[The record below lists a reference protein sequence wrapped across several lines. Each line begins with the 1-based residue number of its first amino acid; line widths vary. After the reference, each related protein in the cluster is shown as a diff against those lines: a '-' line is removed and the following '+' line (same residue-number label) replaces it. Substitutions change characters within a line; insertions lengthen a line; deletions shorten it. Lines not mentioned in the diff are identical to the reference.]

1 MNNNLGVL
9 SSNIKSF
16 DFIFK
21 NNLND
26 LLNLYSIA
34 CRNIQDSKKLSLKY
48 KFKKYYG
55 SYEEFIEDN
64 NIDFV
69 INFLPP
75 EIKFEYTYLLLKANK
90 KVIIDYPLI
99 NSINDISFVDEIFN
113 SSLSKNLFLVDNYNF
128 KKLKSLNIKNFL
140 YIKTPFKNY
149 SKLSP
154 TTKNLLNEESP
165 DLIYLINEFKKSKIK
180 ISILDKNIHN
190 SYNKLLYLNA
200 FINID
205 NDIKINVIIDNLNSL
220 NSKFIIN
227 NNGKKEYNSETQT
240 PTNLFNYQDLIE
252 FIKNNKSF
260 EKDAF
265 FQYYPFKLFN
275 EVINE

>member
-1 MNNNLGVL
+1 
-9 SSNIKSF
+9 
-16 DFIFK
+16 
-21 NNLND
+21 
-26 LLNLYSIA
+26 
-34 CRNIQDSKKLSLKY
+34 
-48 KFKKYYG
+48 
-55 SYEEFIEDN
+55 
-64 NIDFV
+64 
-69 INFLPP
+69 
-75 EIKFEYTYLLLKANK
+75 
-90 KVIIDYPLI
+90 
-99 NSINDISFVDEIFN
+99 
-113 SSLSKNLFLVDNYNF
+113 
-128 KKLKSLNIKNFL
+128 
-140 YIKTPFKNY
+140 
-149 SKLSP
+149 
-154 TTKNLLNEESP
+154 
-165 DLIYLINEFKKSKIK
+165 
-180 ISILDKNIHN
+180 
-190 SYNKLLYLNA
+190 LLYLNA